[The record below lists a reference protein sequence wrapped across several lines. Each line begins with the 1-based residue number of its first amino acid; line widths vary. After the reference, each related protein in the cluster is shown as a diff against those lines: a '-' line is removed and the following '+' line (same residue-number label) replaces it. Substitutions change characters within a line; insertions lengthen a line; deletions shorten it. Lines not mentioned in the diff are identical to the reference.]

1 MCRKG
6 GPEVGSPLGTALHD
20 PDPQG
25 HGGVG
30 ERIWTVVGAIP
41 PGSVA
46 TYGQVAELAGLP
58 RGARRVG
65 QAMSRL
71 PPGTR
76 LPWHRVINA
85 AGTISLRGTGAARQ
99 RAMLEAEGVIFVR
112 GRVNLDRFGWRP

>member
-1 MCRKG
+1 M
-6 GPEVGSPLGTALHD
+6 GSPLGPVLHD
-20 PDPQG
+20 PESDARAG
-25 HGGVG
+25 AS

-65 QAMSRL
+65 QALSRL

-85 AGTISLRGTGAARQ
+85 AGTVSLGGTGAARQ
-99 RAMLEAEGVIFVR
+99 RAMLEAEGVVFVR
-112 GRVNLDRFGWRP
+112 GRVRLDRFGWRP

>member
-1 MCRKG
+1 M
-6 GPEVGSPLGTALHD
+6 GSPLGPELND
-20 PDPQG
+20 PDADA
-25 HGGVG
+25 HGRAS

-85 AGTISLRGTGAARQ
+85 AGTLSLRGTGAARQ
-99 RAMLEAEGVIFVR
+99 RAILEAEGVIFVR
-112 GRVNLDRFGWRP
+112 GRVSLDRFGWRP